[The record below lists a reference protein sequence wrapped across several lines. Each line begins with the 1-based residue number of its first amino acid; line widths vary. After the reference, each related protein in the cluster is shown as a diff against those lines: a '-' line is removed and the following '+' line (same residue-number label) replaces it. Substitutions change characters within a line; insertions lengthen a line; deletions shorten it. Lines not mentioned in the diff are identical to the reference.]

1 MNVPVSTNNI
11 GSHPA
16 ARKTAPAKSREMRGP
31 CSVVMRALRQCVQRS
46 KSDGST
52 TAMQPIERSCPI
64 CTMLRLDFK
73 WFYCKRY
80 R

>member
-31 CSVVMRALRQCVQRS
+31 CSDVSV
-46 KSDGST
+46 
-52 TAMQPIERSCPI
+52 TAMCAMQ
-64 CTMLRLDFK
+64 
-73 WFYCKRY
+73 
-80 R
+80 